1 MKVIEELRDLG
12 TAVLLVEE
20 KTKNVLEI
28 AEHVAFM
35 ELGHIIWSGPR
46 DDIDDERLLA
56 TYLGSAAG

>member
-1 MKVIEELRDLG
+1 
-12 TAVLLVEE
+12 VLLVEE

-46 DDIDDERLLA
+46 HDIDDERLLA
-56 TYLGSAAG
+56 TYLGSASG